1 MHTHQHYRTLG
12 WLLLVALLGCGSSD
26 GRLAVDGSITLDG
39 KPLSGGVVSFRPVQA
54 DKATTA
60 GSGIEEGRYRIP
72 ADAGLLP
79 GEYKVVIQAFEET
92 GRMVNDVQFGQT
104 PETVPVKFN
113 EAETLRATVTAD
125 GPNRFDFALTRATN
139 AAK

>member
-1 MHTHQHYRTLG
+1 MHTHQYYRTLG
-12 WLLLVALLGCGSSD
+12 WLLLVALLGCGSND

-39 KPLSGGVVSFRPVQA
+39 KPLSAGVISFRPVLA

-72 ADAGLLP
+72 AAGGLMP
-79 GEYKVVIQAFEET
+79 GEYKVVVQAFEET
-92 GRMVNDVQFGQT
+92 GRMVDDPQFGQT

-113 EAETLRATVTAD
+113 EVETLRATVTAD
-125 GPNRFDFALTRATN
+125 GPNRFDFALTRAN
-139 AAK
+139 QSGK